1 MNEEHV
7 TGADAFSPQEAAEG
21 QSALEVEFV
30 QAPQDGSADTVL
42 HLALAPS
49 YITYNAASIKR
60 ISGFFAS
67 QKVLAALVTGL
78 DQQAALHLQ
87 MAHGTPHQWIG
98 RAVIHV
104 MRPCSTL

>member
-1 MNEEHV
+1 M
-7 TGADAFSPQEAAEG
+7 
-21 QSALEVEFV
+21 

-67 QKVLAALVTGL
+67 QKVHGRPGSPVMPGSSSAPACM
-78 DQQAALHLQ
+78 LH
-87 MAHGTPHQWIG
+87 G
-98 RAVIHV
+98 
-104 MRPCSTL
+104 